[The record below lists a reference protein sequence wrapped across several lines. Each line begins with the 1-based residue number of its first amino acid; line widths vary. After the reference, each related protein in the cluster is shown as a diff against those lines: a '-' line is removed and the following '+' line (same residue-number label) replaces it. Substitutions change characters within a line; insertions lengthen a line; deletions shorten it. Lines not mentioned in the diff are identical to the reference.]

1 MMKRQLILEDG
12 SVFEGK
18 AIGSFRETVGEV
30 VFTTGM
36 TGYQETLSDPSYCDQ
51 IITFTYPLVGNYG
64 INHEDF
70 ESIEPAA
77 AGIIVSEAAAQPSH
91 WQSTSTLDELL
102 RVKDIPGLSGIDTR
116 ALTKKIRIHGT
127 LKGKMCSMDVNVDEI
142 VAELKGKALPNN
154 QVQKV
159 STSTPYTLPGRGKRV
174 VLVDF
179 GAKRGILRDLIERGC
194 DVTVLRYDVSAE
206 EILRL
211 QPDGVMLSNGPGD
224 PMDVPE
230 AIEMVR
236 NILGKVPI
244 FGICLGH
251 QLLGL
256 ACGANTDKMKF
267 GHRGVNHPVK
277 DLDTG
282 KVMITSQNHGY
293 TVEPNGL
300 EEIGLIV
307 THVAIN
313 DGTIEGYRHTEYP
326 AFSVQFH
333 PEASPGP
340 NDSNSLFEQFLTL
353 MTTSKKAGNSLC
365 QNV

>member
-1 MMKRQLILEDG
+1 MKKRQLILEDG
-12 SVFEGK
+12 SVFEGT
-18 AIGSFRETVGEV
+18 AIGSDRETSGEV

-36 TGYQETLSDPSYCDQ
+36 TGYQETLSDPSYCNQ
-51 IITFTYPLVGNYG
+51 IITFTYPLIGNYG

-77 AGIIVSEAAAQPSH
+77 AGIVVSEAALEPNH
-91 WQSTSTLDELL
+91 WQSTSTIDELL
-102 RVKDIPGLSGIDTR
+102 QVKDIPGLANVDTR
-116 ALTKKIRIHGT
+116 ALTRKIRTYGT
-127 LKGKMCSMDVNVDEI
+127 LKGKMCGMDVNVESI
-142 VAELKGKALPNN
+142 VQQLKDSPFPTD

-194 DVTVLRYDVSAE
+194 NVTVVRYDVTAD

-224 PMDVPE
+224 PTDVPE
-230 AIEMVR
+230 AIEMVKS
-236 NILGKVPI
+236 ILGKVPV

-256 ACGANTDKMKF
+256 ACGAKTEKMKF

-277 DLDTG
+277 DLETD

-293 TVEPNGL
+293 TVEPRGL
-300 EEIGLIV
+300 EALGLQV
-307 THVAIN
+307 THIAIN
-313 DGTIEGYRHTEYP
+313 DGTIEGYRHKEHP

-340 NDSNSLFEQFLTL
+340 NDSNDLFDQFIKL
-353 MTTSKKAGNSLC
+353 MNTSTKAGNDLC

>member
-1 MMKRQLILEDG
+1 MKRQLILEDG
-12 SVFEGK
+12 SIFEGT
-18 AIGSFRETVGEV
+18 AIGSMRDTRGEV

-51 IITFTYPLVGNYG
+51 IITFTYPLIGNYG

-70 ESIEPAA
+70 ESIEPAL
-77 AGIIVSEAAAQPSH
+77 AGIIVSEATSEPSH
-91 WQSTSTLDELL
+91 WQSNSTIDELL

-116 ALTKKIRIHGT
+116 ALTRKIRTHGT
-127 LKGKMCSMDVNVDEI
+127 LKGMMCSLDVNIDEVI
-142 VAELKGKALPNN
+142 EELNRTSLPTN
-154 QVQKV
+154 QVHKV
-159 STSTPYTLPGRGKRV
+159 STTTPYTLPGRGKRV

-179 GAKRGILRDLIERGC
+179 GAKRGILRELIERGC
-194 DVTVLRYDVSAE
+194 NVTVVPYHISSE

-224 PMDVPE
+224 PTDVPE
-230 AIEMVR
+230 AIHMVED
-236 NILGKVPI
+236 ILGKVPI

-256 ACGANTDKMKF
+256 ACGASTVKMKF

-277 DLDTG
+277 DLETE

-300 EEIGLIV
+300 EALGLKV
-307 THVAIN
+307 THTAIN
-313 DGTIEGYRHTEYP
+313 DGTIEGYRHKEYP

-340 NDSNSLFEQFLTL
+340 TDSNDLFEQFMML
-353 MTTSKKAGNSLC
+353 MSTSKKAGNVLC

>member
-12 SVFEGK
+12 SVFEGT
-18 AIGSFRETVGEV
+18 AIGSERETSGEV

-51 IITFTYPLVGNYG
+51 IITFTYPLIGNYG

-77 AGIIVSEAAAQPSH
+77 AGIIVSEAASEPSH

-102 RVKDIPGLSGIDTR
+102 RVKDIPGIAGIDTR
-116 ALTKKIRIHGT
+116 ALTKKIRTHGT
-127 LKGKMCSMDVNVDEI
+127 LKGKICSLDVNVDEVI
-142 VAELKGKALPNN
+142 EALQFASLPKD

-159 STSTPYTLPGRGKRV
+159 STTTPYTLPGRGKRV

-194 DVTVLRYDVSAE
+194 DVTVVRYNVSAE

-211 QPDGVMLSNGPGD
+211 QPDGVMLSNGPGN
-224 PMDVPE
+224 PTDVPE
-230 AIEMVR
+230 AIEMVK
-236 NILGKVPI
+236 NLLGKVPV

-256 ACGANTDKMKF
+256 ACGAKTVKMKF

-277 DLDTG
+277 DLDRD
-282 KVMITSQNHGY
+282 KVMITSQNHGF

-300 EEIGLIV
+300 EELGLII
-307 THVAIN
+307 THTAIN
-313 DGTIEGYRHTEYP
+313 DGTVEGYRHREHP

-340 NDSNSLFEQFLTL
+340 NDSNDLFEQFLTL
-353 MTTSKKAGNSLC
+353 MSTFKKAGNAVC

>member
-1 MMKRQLILEDG
+1 MKRQLILEDG
-12 SVFEGK
+12 STFEGIG
-18 AIGSFRETVGEV
+18 IGSLRESVGEV

-51 IITFTYPLVGNYG
+51 IITFTYPLIGNYG

-70 ESIEPAA
+70 ESIDPAA
-77 AGIIVSEAAAQPSH
+77 AGIIVSEAAIEPNH
-91 WQSTSTLDELL
+91 WQSTSTFDELL
-102 RVKDIPGLSGIDTR
+102 KVKDIPGITDIDTR
-116 ALTKKIRIHGT
+116 ALTRKIRIHGT
-127 LKGKMCSMDVNVDEI
+127 LKGKIAAMDADVGHVTE
-142 VAELKGKALPNN
+142 ELARKSLPRD
-154 QVQKV
+154 QVKKV
-159 STSTPYTLPGRGKRV
+159 STHTPYTLPGRGKRV

-179 GAKRGILRDLIERGC
+179 GAKRGILRELIERGC
-194 DVTVLRYDVSAE
+194 NVTVVPYNISAD

-224 PMDVPE
+224 PTDVPE
-230 AIEMVR
+230 AIEMVK
-236 NILGKVPI
+236 NILGKVPV

-256 ACGANTDKMKF
+256 ACGVKTIKMKF

-277 DLDTG
+277 DLETG

-293 TVEPNGL
+293 TVDPTGI
-300 EEIGLIV
+300 EETDLIV

-313 DGTIEGYRHTEYP
+313 DETIEGYRHNSQP

-340 NDSNSLFEQFLTL
+340 NDSNDLFEQFIS
-353 MTTSKKAGNSLC
+353 MMQTSKKAGNQVC